1 MKANILSHFDRQ
13 PFFTIEG
20 FRQASGVDKPQQVR
34 TLLYRWAKAGHLLQ
48 LKKGIYM
55 THPFFNNHSQD
66 YFFLRM
72 VSAILEPLSYV
83 SLETVLQEHNIIT
96 EITYP
101 ITSVTTKNTKR
112 INNSL
117 GTFSYKHIRKELYT
131 GFQIEEY
138 YGVQIVQ
145 ASLAKALFDLLYL
158 RPIPEKYRT
167 LKFNLGE
174 ELRLKVD
181 ELNTKDIEEF
191 SGYVDASDSP
201 KMKEIEKNFRRYLW
215 QG

>member
-1 MKANILSHFDRQ
+1 MKTNILSHFDHQ

-20 FRQASGVDKPQQVR
+20 FRQVSGTENPQQVR
-34 TLLYRWAKAGHLLQ
+34 NLLYRWAKARHLIQ

-55 THPFFNNHSQD
+55 TNAFFTNHSQD
-66 YFFLRM
+66 YSFLRM

-83 SLETVLQEHNIIT
+83 SLETILQEHNILT

-101 ITSVTTKNTKR
+101 ITSITTKNTKR

-117 GTFSYKHIRKELYT
+117 GTFSYRHIREELYT

-138 YGVQIVQ
+138 YGIQIVQ

-167 LKFNLGE
+167 LQFNLGE
-174 ELRLKVD
+174 ELRLKLD
-181 ELNTKDIEEF
+181 ELNPDGIEEF
-191 SGYVDASDSP
+191 SGYVEASNSP
-201 KMKEIEKNFRRYLW
+201 KMKAIEKNFRRHLW
-215 QG
+215 QD